1 MKMNKS
7 IAAISAFLLA
17 GAVSGSVFAAENSAG
32 VAEHFSLTVKT
43 LKEAQVAAASENKE
57 GCLASIKQA
66 KQHYKEL
73 TGDAAGKPMQD
84 AMKRVKDAQAECEAG
99 EYASASAVLTEV
111 SATVERLRT
120 SGK

>member
-1 MKMNKS
+1 MKMSK
-7 IAAISAFLLA
+7 IATALSAFLLT
-17 GAVSGSVFAAENSAG
+17 GAVSGAFAAENAAG

-43 LKEAQVAAASENKE
+43 LQAAQTAATSTDKD
-57 GCLASIKQA
+57 GCLSNIKQA

-84 AMKRVKDAQAECEAG
+84 VMKSVKQAQADCEAG
-99 EYASASAVLTEV
+99 NYAEASSILGEAAKKAE
-111 SATVERLRT
+111 SLRT